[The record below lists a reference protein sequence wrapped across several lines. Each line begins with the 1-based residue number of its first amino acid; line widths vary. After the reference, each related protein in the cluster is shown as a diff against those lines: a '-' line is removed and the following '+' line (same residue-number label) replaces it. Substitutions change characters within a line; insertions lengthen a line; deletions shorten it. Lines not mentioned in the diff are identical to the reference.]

1 MGVLA
6 GKEWAFDTAAFK
18 YERMRPGY
26 AEDLYKQI
34 FDYCPIDER
43 SKLIEV
49 GIGGGQATPPFLE
62 KKCHIT
68 AIEYGN
74 NLADICREKFKDYNG
89 FEVITSKFE
98 DVELEDNA
106 YDLIYSASAFH
117 WIPEEIGYTKVFK
130 ALKSSGVF
138 ARFANHPFRCKNE
151 PELAGAIDASYEK
164 YYYKFYNKKA
174 EQIKEYS
181 EEDAKER
188 AYLAEKYGF
197 SDIQYS
203 LFYRI
208 REFTAEEYVE
218 LLGTYSDHITID
230 EDVRTLFFKDIEDII
245 NSMGGVI
252 KIYDTMDLQLAKKVS
267 G

>member
-6 GKEWAFDTAAFK
+6 GKEWAFDTAASK

-26 AEDLYKQI
+26 SEELYKRI
-34 FDYCPIDER
+34 FEYCPIDEQ
-43 SKLIEV
+43 SELIEV
-49 GIGGGQATPPFLE
+49 GIGGGQATLPFLQ
-62 KKCHIT
+62 KNSHVT
-68 AIEYGN
+68 AIEYGK
-74 NLADICREKFKDYNG
+74 NLADICREKFKDYTD
-89 FEVITSKFE
+89 FEVITSRFE
-98 DVELEDNA
+98 DVELKDDA

-117 WIPEEIGYTKVFK
+117 WIPEEIGYAKVYQ
-130 ALKSSGVF
+130 ALKPGGVF

-151 PELAGAIDASYEK
+151 PELAAAVDASYEK

-174 EQIKEYS
+174 EQIREYS

-203 LFYRI
+203 LFYRT
-208 REFTAEEYVE
+208 REFTAKEYVE
-218 LLGTYSDHITID
+218 LLGTYSDHIAID
-230 EDVRTLFFKDIEDII
+230 EEVRALFFKNIEDII

-252 KIYDTMDLQLAKKVS
+252 KIYDTMDLQLARKVS
-267 G
+267 D

>member
-1 MGVLA
+1 MHSLEHIIATFLRNDPEWKDQIIYRGPMGCLT
-6 GKEWAFDTAAFK
+6 GFYLIMKGNRNPKEIYDLLLRAFK
-18 YERMRPGY
+18 SVEGVDEVPGALAVNCGNYRMHNIEMAKWHARKFANYLEANANNDDIFVYPKSERLVT
-26 AEDLYKQI
+26 EDGRQF
-34 FDYCPIDER
+34 FD
-43 SKLIEV
+43 SF
-49 GIGGGQATPPFLE
+49 G
-62 KKCHIT
+62 
-68 AIEYGN
+68 
-74 NLADICREKFKDYNG
+74 
-89 FEVITSKFE
+89 
-98 DVELEDNA
+98 
-106 YDLIYSASAFH
+106 
-117 WIPEEIGYTKVFK
+117 
-130 ALKSSGVF
+130 GVF

-151 PELAGAIDASYEK
+151 PELASAIDASYEK

-218 LLGTYSDHITID
+218 LLGTYSDHIAID

>member
-6 GKEWAFDTAAFK
+6 GKEWAFDTAASK

-26 AEDLYKQI
+26 VDDLYKQI
-34 FDYCPIDER
+34 FDYCTIDNR
-43 SKLIEV
+43 SELIEV
-49 GIGGGQATPPFLE
+49 GIG
-62 KKCHIT
+62 
-68 AIEYGN
+68 
-74 NLADICREKFKDYNG
+74 
-89 FEVITSKFE
+89 
-98 DVELEDNA
+98 
-106 YDLIYSASAFH
+106 
-117 WIPEEIGYTKVFK
+117 
-130 ALKSSGVF
+130 GVF

-151 PELAGAIDASYEK
+151 PELASAIDASYEK

-174 EQIKEYS
+174 EQIKEYF

-218 LLGTYSDHITID
+218 LLGTYSDHIAID
-230 EDVRTLFFKDIEDII
+230 EDARTLFFKDIEDII

-252 KIYDTMDLQLAKKVS
+252 KIYDTMDFQLAKKVS

>member
-6 GKEWAFDTAAFK
+6 GKEWAFDTVASK

-68 AIEYGN
+68 AIEYGK
-74 NLADICREKFKDYNG
+74 NLADICREKFKDYTG
-89 FEVITSKFE
+89 FNVITSQFE
-98 DVELEDNA
+98 DVEFKDNA

-117 WIPEEIGYTKVFK
+117 WIPEEIGYTKVYQ
-130 ALKSSGVF
+130 ALKLGGVF

-151 PELAGAIDASYEK
+151 PELASAIDASYEK

-218 LLGTYSDHITID
+218 LLGTYSDHIAID
-230 EDVRTLFFKDIEDII
+230 EEIRTLFFKDIENII
-245 NSMGGVI
+245 NSFNGII
-252 KIYDTMDLQLAKKVS
+252 KIYDTMDLQLARKVK
-267 G
+267 